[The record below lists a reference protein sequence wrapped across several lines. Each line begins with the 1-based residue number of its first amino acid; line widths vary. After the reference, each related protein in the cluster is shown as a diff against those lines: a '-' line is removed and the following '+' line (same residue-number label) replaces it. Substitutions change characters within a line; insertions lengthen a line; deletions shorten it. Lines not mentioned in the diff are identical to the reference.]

1 MAKKKESPLL
11 GNIGDR
17 LQEVLKHHLRLTK
30 DNLIYDEIG
39 KKLDLT
45 KMIPPQDLSRVL
57 QTMATTGYSGMS
69 LFEKFFDLSMG
80 RAGRY
85 TEYEQMLYRVPEAAQ
100 ALQIYVD
107 SILAPNVGNRENQM
121 LFDSFSNTRTS
132 EVGLE
137 LAQSILRQTGF
148 YDILPQIIH
157 TALLYGD
164 CFQELDKTSSGI
176 RYILYPPKNVTL
188 LYDEKTDIELGILI
202 QQTDDQSNI
211 LKMLSYVYPSL
222 SIAAPQ
228 RVVSVVSNVVSKNP
242 PNTAELKTAEHQIE
256 ELLKDL
262 IKDYGAKYKYLPP
275 SKYVKF
281 SVFCNN
287 MYYPYGTSIFD
298 SIRSVAKQLLL
309 IESALAIY
317 RATRTPLR
325 TLWTVEVGSTPED
338 QISGLINGIMNRIRR
353 QRVIDPDVGGG
364 TAIDS
369 IPEIMSLEEDI
380 WTPSINGSSLI
391 KAEPI
396 NPADTS
402 AYTEDAEYFKR
413 KILAGLGIPPAYL
426 ASEQGASTRALLTL
440 EDIRFSRTIKKYQTD
455 FNNSLNVL
463 INNCFILLNKAEL
476 INSVTIALPEPRN
489 IEDNIRIENIS
500 NRINTA
506 DSFMSSFPN
515 VPKLWIMRNIIGIS
529 DQEIEE
535 MEETIKEQEDYAI
548 FREQYESEEKGEENF
563 PSGGGGGGGFP
574 SSFEEPMEED
584 YLGEEFGSE
593 EEFPENI
600 SGEEDET
607 LEGPMGSIDLGEL
620 EAAGEEI

>member
-1 MAKKKESPLL
+1 MAKKKESPVL

-17 LQEVLKHHLRLTK
+17 LQEVLKQHLRLTK

-45 KMIPPQDLSRVL
+45 KMVPPQDLSRVL
-57 QTMATTGYSGMS
+57 QTMATSGYSGLS

-85 TEYEQMLYRVPEAAQ
+85 TEYEQLLYRVPEAAQ

-121 LFDSFSNTRTS
+121 MFDSYSNYNSKTS
-132 EVGLE
+132 EIGLK
-137 LAQSILRQTGF
+137 LAQSILKQTDF

-157 TALLYGD
+157 TSLLYGD
-164 CFQELDKTSSGI
+164 SFLELDKTSSGI
-176 RYILYPPKNVTL
+176 RYILHAPKNVTI
-188 LYDEKTDIELGILI
+188 LYDKKTDIELGILI
-202 QQTDDQSNI
+202 QQTSDHSNI

-222 SIAAPQ
+222 AIPAPS
-228 RVVSVVSNVVSKNP
+228 RIVSVVSNIVSKNP
-242 PNTAELKTAEHQIE
+242 PNKAELKTAEQQIE

-262 IKDYGAKYKYLPP
+262 VKDYGATYKYLPP

-287 MYYPYGTSIFD
+287 MYYPYGTSLFD

-426 ASEQGASTRALLTL
+426 ASEEGASTRALLTL
-440 EDIRFSRTIKKYQTD
+440 EDIRFSRTVKKYQTD
-455 FNNSLNVL
+455 FNDSLNIL
-463 INNCFILLNKAEL
+463 INNCFILLNKPEL
-476 INSVTIALPEPRN
+476 INSVIISLPEPKN
-489 IEDNIRIENIS
+489 IEDNIRIENINS
-500 NRINTA
+500 RINTA

-515 VPKLWIMRNIIGIS
+515 VPKLWVMKNIVGIS

-535 MEETIKEQEDYAI
+535 MEEALKEQENHSI
-548 FREQYESEEKGEENF
+548 FKEQYGTEEEQRS
-563 PSGGGGGGGFP
+563 SGGGGGSFP
-574 SSFEEPMEED
+574 SDFNEPTE
-584 YLGEEFGSE
+584 EEFSE
-593 EEFPENI
+593 EEFVGKEEPFEENF
-600 SGEEDET
+600 EENDNI
-607 LEGPMGSIDLGEL
+607 LEGPMGSIDLSEL
-620 EAAGEEI
+620 EAAGEET

>member
-1 MAKKKESPLL
+1 MAKKKESPVL

-17 LQEVLKHHLRLTK
+17 LQEVLKQHLRLTK

-45 KMIPPQDLSRVL
+45 KMVPPQDLSRVL
-57 QTMATTGYSGMS
+57 QTMATSGYSGLS

-85 TEYEQMLYRVPEAAQ
+85 TEYEQLLYRVPEAAQ

-121 LFDSFSNTRTS
+121 MFDSYSNYNSKTS
-132 EVGLE
+132 EIGLI
-137 LAQSILRQTGF
+137 LAQSILKQTDF

-157 TALLYGD
+157 TSLLYGD
-164 CFQELDKTSSGI
+164 SFLELDKTSSGI
-176 RYILYPPKNVTL
+176 RYILHGPKNVTI
-188 LYDEKTDIELGILI
+188 LYDKKTDIELGILI
-202 QQTDDQSNI
+202 QQTSDHSNI

-222 SIAAPQ
+222 AIPAPS
-228 RVVSVVSNVVSKNP
+228 RIVSVVSNIVSKNP
-242 PNTAELKTAEHQIE
+242 PNKAELKTAEQQIE

-262 IKDYGAKYKYLPP
+262 VKDYGATYKYLPP

-287 MYYPYGTSIFD
+287 MYYPYGTSLFD

-426 ASEQGASTRALLTL
+426 ASEEGASTRALLTL
-440 EDIRFSRTIKKYQTD
+440 EDIRFSRTVKKYQTD
-455 FNNSLNVL
+455 FNDSLNIL
-463 INNCFILLNKAEL
+463 INNCFILLNKPEL
-476 INSVTIALPEPRN
+476 INSVIISLPEPKN
-489 IEDNIRIENIS
+489 IEDNIRIENINS
-500 NRINTA
+500 RINTA

-515 VPKLWIMRNIIGIS
+515 VPKLWVMKNIVGIS

-535 MEETIKEQEDYAI
+535 MEEALKEQENHSI
-548 FREQYESEEKGEENF
+548 FKEQYGTEEEQRS
-563 PSGGGGGGGFP
+563 SGGGGGSFP
-574 SSFEEPMEED
+574 SDFNEPTE
-584 YLGEEFGSE
+584 EEFSE
-593 EEFPENI
+593 EEFVGKEEPFEENF
-600 SGEEDET
+600 EENDNI
-607 LEGPMGSIDLGEL
+607 LEGPMGSIDLSEL
-620 EAAGEEI
+620 EAAGEET